1 MPSLRSSVAGA
12 TPARDTSDRNYPKLL
27 QGDSGS
33 VWLIT
38 KPREGV
44 IVSLSGRPQKAK
56 HYLGYYS
63 TKMVESKMR
72 PFMDE
77 VKLSMAS

>member
-1 MPSLRSSVAGA
+1 M
-12 TPARDTSDRNYPKLL
+12 
-27 QGDSGS
+27 
-33 VWLIT
+33 WLIT

-56 HYLGYYS
+56 HYLGYHS

-72 PFMDE
+72 PFTGE